1 MNSYNYSYNVLINRL
16 EAFAAGHLLIKRF
29 THGQIDLAD
38 MDQNEQYPFMHVVP
52 NNIKPVEGGMQ
63 FDFQILFA
71 DIPRDKETKAEYQR
85 EVISDCVRLAQDLIA
100 EVKNGLILFGFD
112 VQLVTPPVIEPFVEE
127 YKNTLTGVSFSL
139 QLEVPWDWSACDIP
153 AVWSV
158 GGTSSGGTGNAYG
171 ITLKTNGVNNAVQN
185 ILDLVAG
192 TNITITDNGDGSVT
206 FDADGGGG
214 PQVYVST
221 EFNVNHTTATG
232 NQYVVGDRVW
242 YNGNV
247 YACIANNDALLPTNT
262 LYWTLQGAGFRLRQS
277 PVDWNASSG
286 DYQILN
292 KPTIPAAQVNSDWN
306 SNSGVSEILNKPTI
320 PAAQVN
326 SDWNAVAGVAQ
337 ILNKPTL
344 ATVATTGSY
353 TDLINQ
359 PSIPAAQVNSDWNAV
374 AGVAEIL
381 NKPTIPAAQ
390 VNSDWNAVGGVA
402 EILNKPTIPSAQGLQ
417 DVITTDPQL
426 TTDNTIDGSNQQI
439 EFSNFGK
446 IGLLSNNKLDLYAG
460 NTGLTATTNSIS
472 VGAEDGSVQSNITFD
487 VNGSV
492 IQSIDGADFTAITT
506 EPNALKIAT
515 PNVAGATATVGQV
528 LTLSNAAT
536 GEVEF
541 TTVGGGGGGTVTS
554 VGLTMPSAFT
564 VTGSPILTAG
574 TLAVT
579 GAGLATQY
587 VRGDGQLANFP
598 TTSGGGSSVSYYL
611 NGSINQGVIG
621 GSTYYQ
627 MSKTAV
633 FGAGTNFTRTNAAG
647 NGLIAQFI
655 TDVNDP
661 NVLLIPGGNFNIE
674 LFFTASSG
682 GGSPSFYVELYKVS
696 GSTFTLLA
704 TDVASPEGITQG
716 TVLDAYFTAL
726 AVPATVMTATDRLAL
741 RVFVNTSGRTLVL
754 HTENGNLC
762 QLITTLSTGINAIN
776 GLTAQVQNLATGTA
790 GSDFAIS
797 SAGSTHTF
805 NIPSA
810 SNTNRGLLTSSDWST
825 FDGKQDAIG
834 LTQVGA
840 ALATLPDPSAV
851 RYLRINADNT
861 VSALTLAQL
870 KTDLSVGT
878 DITVVLGSYAV
889 TVGTTFEDVTGLSF
903 AVSANKT
910 YKWRATI
917 SFGATS
923 GTYLFSSNGPT
934 SSINNSRFTMT
945 TGATTNGVSNQV
957 TYDAGTNVTGSSN
970 GLTTADGIVRVTA
983 SGTFIIRFRSS
994 IAGALTV
1001 RAGSVLEYSEVL

>member
-192 TNITITDNGDGSVT
+192 TNVTITDNGDGSVT
-206 FDADGGGG
+206 FDAVGGGAT
-214 PQVYVST
+214 VLVST

-292 KPTIPAAQVNSDWN
+292 KPN
-306 SNSGVSEILNKPTI
+306 
-320 PAAQVN
+320 
-326 SDWNAVAGVAQ
+326 
-337 ILNKPTL
+337 
-344 ATVATTGSY
+344 
-353 TDLINQ
+353 
-359 PSIPAAQVNSDWNAV
+359 
-374 AGVAEIL
+374 
-381 NKPTIPAAQ
+381 
-390 VNSDWNAVGGVA
+390 
-402 EILNKPTIPSAQGLQ
+402 IPSAQGLQ
-417 DVITTDPQL
+417 DVITTNATL
-426 TTDNTIDGSNQQI
+426 TTDNTIDCATFGLTI
-439 EFSNFGK
+439 FDTSNFEVN
-446 IGLLSNNKLDLYAG
+446 STNKVNL
-460 NTGLTATTNSIS
+460 
-472 VGAEDGSVQSNITFD
+472 D
-487 VNGSV
+487 VNGTAEIGVDTNSV
-492 IQSIDGADFTAITT
+492 SLQKATGTVQTQVIVDTTKAAIGATDSSTSNTT
-506 EPNALKIAT
+506 QFSLLPNEVRLVT
-515 PNVAGATATVGQV
+515 PNVNDSVATVGQV
-528 LTLSNAAT
+528 LTLSNAGT

-541 TTVGGGGGGTVTS
+541 TTVGGGGTVTSVALTTPAAFSVTGSPITTSGTLAITAAGIAAQYIDGSGALQTFPTIPTGTVTS
-554 VGLTMPSAFT
+554 VAALTI
-564 VTGSPILTAG
+564 G
-574 TLAVT
+574 
-579 GAGLATQY
+579 
-587 VRGDGQLANFP
+587 
-598 TTSGGGSSVSYYL
+598 TSGSDLASTVANGTTTPVITL
-611 NGSINQGVIG
+611 NV
-621 GSTYYQ
+621 
-627 MSKTAV
+627 
-633 FGAGTNFTRTNAAG
+633 
-647 NGLIAQFI
+647 
-655 TDVNDP
+655 P
-661 NVLLIPGGNFNIE
+661 
-674 LFFTASSG
+674 TASAANRG
-682 GGSPSFYVELYKVS
+682 
-696 GSTFTLLA
+696 
-704 TDVASPEGITQG
+704 
-716 TVLDAYFTAL
+716 AL
-726 AVPATVMTATDRLAL
+726 
-741 RVFVNTSGRTLVL
+741 
-754 HTENGNLC
+754 
-762 QLITTLSTGINAIN
+762 
-776 GLTAQVQNLATGTA
+776 
-790 GSDFAIS
+790 S
-797 SAGSTHTF
+797 SADWTTF
-805 NIPSA
+805 N
-810 SNTNRGLLTSSDWST
+810 
-825 FDGKQDAIG
+825 GKQNNIG
-834 LTQVGA
+834 LTTVGTN
-840 ALATLPDPSAV
+840 LATLPNPSDV

-870 KTDLSVGT
+870 KTDLSLGS
-878 DITVVLGSYAV
+878 DITVVAGSNVV

-903 AVSANKT
+903 AVTANKT

-934 SSINNSRFTMT
+934 TSINNARFTMT

-970 GLTTADGIVRVTA
+970 GLTTADGILRVTA
-983 SGTFIIRFRSS
+983 SGTFVIRFRSS